1 MSQQLDNT
9 EMQYVCGVPLVYT
22 GHRWKGAVKYRIGR
36 SRHWIWIPKIYALPD
51 GTLRGDLAWKM
62 RKWDTRHKIDLAR
75 QEGTL

>member
-1 MSQQLDNT
+1 MSQQSDNT
-9 EMQYVCGVPLVYT
+9 ETQYVCGVPLVYT
-22 GHRWKGAVKYRIGR
+22 GQRWKGAVKYRIGC

-62 RKWDTRHKIDLAR
+62 RKWDTQHKVDLAR